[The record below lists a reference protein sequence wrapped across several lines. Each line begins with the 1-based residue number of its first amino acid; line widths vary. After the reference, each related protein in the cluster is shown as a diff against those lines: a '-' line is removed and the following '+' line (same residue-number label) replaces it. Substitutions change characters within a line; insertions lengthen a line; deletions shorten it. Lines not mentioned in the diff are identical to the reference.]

1 MPVIVHTTD
10 LSGDDS
16 AAFAHAVALAA
27 RRGAKL
33 CSVHACTGPAPERG
47 FPDATRLLESW
58 RSEREPV
65 AHEAMLHQCCDDVT
79 DTLLDALRRVEPELV
94 VTATHGRTG
103 VARIFSESVAESV
116 ARNVKVPTL
125 IVPLAGDG
133 FVDPAT
139 GAVRLG
145 RVLVPVGNAGDAER
159 GLRAA
164 VWLLELAAVG
174 DAEVVLLHVDDG
186 TPMPA
191 VTLPEGV
198 TTRVRLAKGALED
211 AIVEAAKSER
221 ACVIVMATHGH
232 DSMSDVLFGSH
243 TERVLGAAGC
253 PILSV
258 PLA

>member
-1 MPVIVHTTD
+1 MSVIAHTTD

-47 FPDATRLLESW
+47 FPDARRLLESW
-58 RSEREPV
+58 HSERAPIT
-65 AHEAMLHQCCDDVT
+65 HEAMLHQCCEDVT
-79 DTLLDALRRVEPELV
+79 DTLLDALRRVGPELV
-94 VTATHGRTG
+94 VTATHGRSG

-125 IVPLAGDG
+125 IVPLGGDG
-133 FVDPAT
+133 FVDGAT
-139 GAVRLG
+139 GSVRLG
-145 RVLVPVGNAGDAER
+145 RVLVPVGNAGEAER
-159 GLRAA
+159 GLSAA
-164 VWLLELAAVG
+164 LWLLELAAVS

-191 VTLPEGV
+191 LTLPAGV
-198 TTRVRLAKGALED
+198 TVRVRLAKGALED
-211 AIVEAAKSER
+211 AIVDAAQSER
-221 ACVIVMATHGH
+221 ACAIVMVTRGH

-243 TERVLGAAGC
+243 TERVLAAAGC

-258 PLA
+258 PVA